1 MSHFQQAACNGSE
14 SAGSLLQYRNKF
26 KCILILVCQNLS
38 CCHNPGFLFAL
49 IPCTWPRPRSSLVWS
64 LFHSFFHFQFLGC
77 KWHFILYF
85 CITQSM
91 LTRKVTQFF
100 DIQEWITT
108 WWPTQTMSS
117 LVYPFPNCGIAL
129 VSYR

>member
-1 MSHFQQAACNGSE
+1 MRPPVALVATNMMSGILYCH
-14 SAGSLLQYRNKF
+14 KF
-26 KCILILVCQNLS
+26 KCILILVFQDLS

-49 IPCTWPRPRSSLVWS
+49 IPCTWPRPPSSLVCS
-64 LFHSFFHFQFLGC
+64 LFHSFFHFHFLGF
-77 KWHFILYF
+77 KGHFNSF
-85 CITQSM
+85 FSITQSM

-100 DIQEWITT
+100 YIQEWITT

-129 VSYR
+129 VFYR